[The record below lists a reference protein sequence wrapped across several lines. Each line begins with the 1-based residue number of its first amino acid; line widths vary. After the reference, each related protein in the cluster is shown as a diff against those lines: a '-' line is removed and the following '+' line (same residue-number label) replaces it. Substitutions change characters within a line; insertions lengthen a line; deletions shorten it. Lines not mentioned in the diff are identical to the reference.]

1 MLMLP
6 CMTMLPI
13 ALVLPPVPPIVR
25 SVPTTSTLAFI
36 QPSFLGSP
44 KANKANPSGAGN
56 AEGNWWTP
64 SQVDPK
70 DQAAKVAE
78 IRARQALVET
88 NGKYKVDKLE
98 KLEKQQAERA
108 AQKALKD
115 AELKAKQEK
124 FANRR

>member
-1 MLMLP
+1 M
-6 CMTMLPI
+6 
-13 ALVLPPVPPIVR
+13 
-25 SVPTTSTLAFI
+25 
-36 QPSFLGSP
+36 
-44 KANKANPSGAGN
+44 
-56 AEGNWWTP
+56 
-64 SQVDPK
+64 
-70 DQAAKVAE
+70 
-78 IRARQALVET
+78 ET